1 MKLYADAVC
10 EVRTLATISVIVGDY
25 SKTELLSLI
34 PGLTK
39 WRIDEARK
47 HAFVARPAQVI
58 EPPGSQKCRLD
69 PVMVDHVQDFS
80 FRI

>member
-1 MKLYADAVC
+1 MC
-10 EVRTLATISVIVGDY
+10 EVGTCTGEKFSVTVGDY
-25 SKTELLSLI
+25 SKTQLLSLI

-47 HAFVARPAQVI
+47 HASVASPVQVV
-58 EPPGSQKCRLD
+58 EPPGSQKCGLD
-69 PVMVDHVQDFS
+69 PVMVDYFQDFS